1 MSSARDK
8 NDLNGVKKEIR
19 KRKEWKKERKK
30 VRHIMIGRRS
40 RLQRICVANANFEN
54 FEKL

>member
-8 NDLNGVKKEIR
+8 NYLNGVKKEIR